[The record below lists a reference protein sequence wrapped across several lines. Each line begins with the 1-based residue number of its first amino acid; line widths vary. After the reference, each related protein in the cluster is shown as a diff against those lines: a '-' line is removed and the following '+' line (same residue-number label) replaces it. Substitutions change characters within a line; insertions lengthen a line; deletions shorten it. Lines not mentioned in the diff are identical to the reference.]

1 MSIRLA
7 NVSKDFGNTKV
18 LSDVSVEIEPG
29 EFFVMVGPSGSGKS
43 TLLRMIAGL
52 TSVTDG
58 RIYFNDRDVTDLP
71 PKNRKLAMVFQN
83 YALLPFMNVA
93 QNIRFGLENQDLN
106 DDEKS
111 KRVDWALDL
120 VHLSDLRDR
129 KPKELSGGQQQRVS
143 LARALATKAPVVLMD
158 EPLSN
163 LDAQLR
169 TEMREEIARLHRE
182 IGMTLI
188 YVTHDQVEAMTMGDR
203 ILVLDDE
210 KIQQLGTP
218 LDLYN
223 HPANEFVAKFIG
235 SPEMNLMPIT
245 INDDGD
251 RFSIGDTFWTD
262 NAFVLPFDLPAG
274 SYHLGIRPEKLVP
287 VSIANPDTITA
298 KVKSLQQ
305 LGNDTLIF
313 CDFDGQTLVSRVP
326 EQFTIAVGADL
337 NLLLPANA
345 DEWHLFDSNNGVR
358 ITAAAPAREA
368 VEYGAQQRTQQN
380 RN

>member
-18 LSDVSVEIEPG
+18 LSDISVEIEPG

-58 RIYFNDRDVTDLP
+58 RIYFNERDVTDLP
-71 PKNRKLAMVFQN
+71 PKDRKLAMVFQN

-93 QNIRFGLENQDLN
+93 QNVRFGLENQDLT
-106 DDEKS
+106 DDEKN

-120 VHLSDLRDR
+120 VHLTDLRDR

-188 YVTHDQVEAMTMGDR
+188 YVTHDQVEAMTMGD
-203 ILVLDDE
+203 
-210 KIQQLGTP
+210 
-218 LDLYN
+218 N

-235 SPEMNLMPIT
+235 SPEMNLLPIT
-245 INDDGD
+245 VSDEGD

-313 CDFDGQTLVSRVP
+313 CDFDGQSLVSRVP
-326 EQFTIAVGADL
+326 EQFTVAVGAEL

-345 DEWHLFDSNNGVR
+345 DEWHLFNIDDGER
-358 ITAAAPAREA
+358 IAVAPVKEAAA
-368 VEYGAQQRTQQN
+368 YGA
-380 RN
+380 

>member
-71 PKNRKLAMVFQN
+71 PKDRKLAMVFQN

-111 KRVDWALDL
+111 KRVEWALDL

-368 VEYGAQQRTQQN
+368 VEYGA
-380 RN
+380 

>member
-1 MSIRLA
+1 
-7 NVSKDFGNTKV
+7 
-18 LSDVSVEIEPG
+18 
-29 EFFVMVGPSGSGKS
+29 
-43 TLLRMIAGL
+43 MIAGL

-58 RIYFNDRDVTDLP
+58 RIYFNERDVTDLP
-71 PKNRKLAMVFQN
+71 PKDRKLAMVFQN

-93 QNIRFGLENQDLN
+93 QNVRFGLENQDLT
-106 DDEKS
+106 DDEKN

-120 VHLSDLRDR
+120 VHLTDLRDR

-203 ILVLDDE
+203 ILVLD
-210 KIQQLGTP
+210 
-218 LDLYN
+218 LYN

-235 SPEMNLMPIT
+235 SPEMNLLPIT
-245 INDDGD
+245 VSDEGD

-313 CDFDGQTLVSRVP
+313 CDFDGQSLVSRVP
-326 EQFTIAVGADL
+326 EQFTVAVGAEL

-345 DEWHLFDSNNGVR
+345 DEWHLFNIDDGER
-358 ITAAAPAREA
+358 IAVAPVKEAAA
-368 VEYGAQQRTQQN
+368 YGA
-380 RN
+380 

>member
-1 MSIRLA
+1 M
-7 NVSKDFGNTKV
+7 
-18 LSDVSVEIEPG
+18 
-29 EFFVMVGPSGSGKS
+29 
-43 TLLRMIAGL
+43 
-52 TSVTDG
+52 
-58 RIYFNDRDVTDLP
+58 
-71 PKNRKLAMVFQN
+71 
-83 YALLPFMNVA
+83 
-93 QNIRFGLENQDLN
+93 
-106 DDEKS
+106 
-111 KRVDWALDL
+111 DL
-120 VHLSDLRDR
+120 VHLTDLRDR

-235 SPEMNLMPIT
+235 SPEMNLLPIT
-245 INDDGD
+245 VSDEGD

-313 CDFDGQTLVSRVP
+313 CDFDGQSLVSRVP
-326 EQFTIAVGADL
+326 EQFTVAVGAEL

-345 DEWHLFDSNNGVR
+345 DEWHLFNIDDGER
-358 ITAAAPAREA
+358 IAVAPVKEAAA
-368 VEYGAQQRTQQN
+368 YGA
-380 RN
+380 

>member
-18 LSDVSVEIEPG
+18 LSDISVEIEPG

-58 RIYFNDRDVTDLP
+58 RIYFNERDVTDLP
-71 PKNRKLAMVFQN
+71 PKDRKLAMVFQN

-93 QNIRFGLENQDLN
+93 QNVRFGLENQDLT
-106 DDEKS
+106 DDEKT
-111 KRVDWALDL
+111 KHVDWALDL
-120 VHLSDLRDR
+120 VHLTDLRER

-235 SPEMNLMPIT
+235 SPEMNLLPIT
-245 INDDGD
+245 VSDEGD

-313 CDFDGQTLVSRVP
+313 CDFDGQSLVSRVP
-326 EQFTIAVGADL
+326 EQFTVAVGAEL

-345 DEWHLFDSNNGVR
+345 DEWHLFNIDDGER
-358 ITAAAPAREA
+358 IAVAPVKEAAA
-368 VEYGAQQRTQQN
+368 YGA
-380 RN
+380 

>member
-18 LSDVSVEIEPG
+18 LSDISVEIEPG

-58 RIYFNDRDVTDLP
+58 RIYFNERDVTDLP
-71 PKNRKLAMVFQN
+71 PKDRKLAMVFQN

-93 QNIRFGLENQDLN
+93 QNVRFGLENQDLT
-106 DDEKS
+106 DDEKN

-120 VHLSDLRDR
+120 VHLTDLRER
-129 KPKELSGGQQQRVS
+129 KPKELSG
-143 LARALATKAPVVLMD
+143 LATKAPVVLMD

-235 SPEMNLMPIT
+235 SPEMNLLPIT
-245 INDDGD
+245 VSDEGD

-313 CDFDGQTLVSRVP
+313 CDFDGQSLVSRVP
-326 EQFTIAVGADL
+326 EQFTVAVGAEL

-345 DEWHLFDSNNGVR
+345 DEWHLFNIDDGER
-358 ITAAAPAREA
+358 IAVAPVKEAAA
-368 VEYGAQQRTQQN
+368 YGA
-380 RN
+380 